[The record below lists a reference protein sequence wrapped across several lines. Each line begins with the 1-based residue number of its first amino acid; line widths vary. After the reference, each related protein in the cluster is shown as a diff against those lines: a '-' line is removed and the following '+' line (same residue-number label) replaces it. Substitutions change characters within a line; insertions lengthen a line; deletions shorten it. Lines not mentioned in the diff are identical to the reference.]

1 MLEVDLLVPG
11 CSEQAETA
19 GEKARKCSESQPRGQ
34 HPAHG
39 DRRWE
44 TEMGLEQTS
53 GVHDLKIRQQAW
65 KRCGFSA

>member
-1 MLEVDLLVPG
+1 MLEVHLLVPG
-11 CSEQAETA
+11 CWEQAETA
-19 GEKARKCSESQPRGQ
+19 GKKARKWLRGQ

-39 DRRWE
+39 HGWWE